1 MRLFFKQPNK
11 KRLIL
16 TLILIGLVLAVLLI
30 PQIGRAVAAKE
41 STDLVSTAI
50 ANVFGAIASLIV
62 AVLGFFSILVIK
74 MIIVVASYNSFIQ
87 APAVN
92 LGWTLV
98 RDICNMFFILI
109 LLIIAF
115 STALGYEK
123 FHYSK
128 TLAPLLVAAVLI
140 NFSKLIC
147 GLLIDFSQIIM
158 LAFVSSFAGAG
169 GANFTNLVGFT
180 SFFEGGALG
189 AQSTGLAWQATIGY
203 VMAVILTLIFL
214 VVLLAM
220 LAILVVR
227 IVTLWFLVVLS
238 PFVFFA
244 QAVPTAQRYAS
255 QWWEEF
261 GKQLMVGPVMAIF
274 IWISLSVVSG
284 GAGQLTKDFGGT
296 GAGVA
301 TLKEGPNAFTAVT
314 APADFLHYVIGIGM
328 MMGTLMVAQQF
339 GGAGAKIGGIV
350 SKGVTGL
357 YKGTA
362 RRFAERTGIAPRA
375 RMGRDW
381 ALRGLDKMGWT
392 PTGMKMGDM
401 GREARLRRKKGDKA
415 GAVALERRTRDEWR
429 QTYEKRRGIK
439 ISDLSDDGKRTLL
452 KKEGVESPGG
462 QVMLESLAEKEK
474 LGVGELTSVI
484 DSYNKISNPQKKE
497 AAGSFLKT
505 LSSRQG
511 GYTKS
516 IVDYALAGTSTEK
529 EDALHKTIS
538 ENPAKID
545 DLKKIP
551 LDKIDELKKNPAF
564 NTWLATA
571 DDSQLKWLGKNG
583 FQRQAEAI
591 KKAQEEF
598 VSSGTGG
605 MGILKGQDQDFFRD
619 RFRREGRG
627 GLGLSSRSKKTKEY
641 VEAGKGVR
649 VKLNEEEKTDVTNRV
664 KDLKGRV
671 GTNTAVDNQQEIEDI
686 FQIMEKAANDEEK
699 KKIIVLK
706 RIVKKIVQD
715 DPNSGLSQNMLDAVK
730 DRIAG
735 AGRVSSSAQ
744 NTLYNSSFSG
754 LSSPISSVLHTKINR
769 SFDKASADS
778 VISEI
783 QKEILKIEGAARAG
797 GYGLSPDVRNKIEDL
812 KKQASNLSKSPS
824 DETQWKELEV
834 KLFQTRDLLA
844 QRPAVDVQ

>member
-41 STDLVSTAI
+41 STDLVSTTI
-50 ANVFGAIASLIV
+50 ANVVGAIVSLIV
-62 AVLGFFSILVIK
+62 AALGFFSILVIK

-339 GGAGAKIGGIV
+339 GGVGAKIGGIV
-350 SKGVTGL
+350 SKRATNLMAGVG
-357 YKGTA
+357 
-362 RRFAERTGIAPRA
+362 
-375 RMGRDW
+375 RMGL
-381 ALRGLDKMGWT
+381 AQ
-392 PTGMKMGDM
+392 M
-401 GREARLRRKKGDKA
+401 GRIPGF
-415 GAVALERRTRDEWR
+415 GVVP
-429 QTYEKRRGIK
+429 RGIK
-439 ISDLSDDGKRTLL
+439 GGI
-452 KKEGVESPGG
+452 EGVRSMIAGKPPKW
-462 QVMLESLAEKEK
+462 LAERGFTEEGAKRVERRGAMDRAIRKKDYSKAGVLQTQLLYAKRKDLEEKQGYSLKDSSDKDVEQRLSSAKGEDKQIYLRELASRKKLSKEHIQEFI
-474 LGVGELTSVI
+474 GEASGSERDFRLHSAKFLAEGAK
-484 DSYNKISNPQKKE
+484 DDFEKE
-497 AAGSFLKT
+497 AINFQVA
-505 LSSRQG
+505 
-511 GYTKS
+511 
-516 IVDYALAGTSTEK
+516 VEK
-529 EDALHKTIS
+529 GNVPEANKV
-538 ENPAKID
+538 
-545 DLKKIP
+545 
-551 LDKIDELKKNPAF
+551 LDKLKNKAASLTDRQIGQEINKDDIVKKKDDKAF
-564 NTWLATA
+564 NTWLLALNKHQVEKLPDEFKKAIQDAQNDIAARKRPVYEAVESLGDVQKFKTEFQQDIQKGQIKA
-571 DDSQLKWLGKNG
+571 VGDKMKDEWNSAQLEMAKGGEINKLGDNF
-583 FQRQAEAI
+583 FQKFLGEI
-591 KKAQEEF
+591 KK
-598 VSSGTGG
+598 V
-605 MGILKGQDQDFFRD
+605 QD
-619 RFRREGRG
+619 
-627 GLGLSSRSKKTKEY
+627 KKTKKMLEDRLEKWTVMY
-641 VEAGKGVR
+641 SSTQDSGDKEEILKYFGQNFSDLPSVPE
-649 VKLNEEEKTDVTNRV
+649 NEINHILKIGSQQSVNYLKEDTKNIRPEETNRKEV
-664 KDLKGRV
+664 ETIRREFTNLAQLYRSQIQAHGKKMDKKLLEAINQQFKSLRAMSEKAEKEGKIDDKDLK
-671 GTNTAVDNQQEIEDI
+671 D
-686 FQIMEKAANDEEK
+686 FQNF
-699 KKIIVLK
+699 L
-706 RIVKKIVQD
+706 
-715 DPNSGLSQNMLDAVK
+715 
-730 DRIAG
+730 
-735 AGRVSSSAQ
+735 
-744 NTLYNSSFSG
+744 
-754 LSSPISSVLHTKINR
+754 
-769 SFDKASADS
+769 
-778 VISEI
+778 
-783 QKEILKIEGAARAG
+783 
-797 GYGLSPDVRNKIEDL
+797 EDL
-812 KKQASNLSKSPS
+812 SAPINYVS
-824 DETQWKELEV
+824 
-834 KLFQTRDLLA
+834 
-844 QRPAVDVQ
+844 

>member
-41 STDLVSTAI
+41 STDLVSTTI
-50 ANVFGAIASLIV
+50 ANVVGAIVSLIV
-62 AVLGFFSILVIK
+62 AALGFFSILVIK

-350 SKGVTGL
+350 SKRATNLMAGVG
-357 YKGTA
+357 
-362 RRFAERTGIAPRA
+362 
-375 RMGRDW
+375 RMGL
-381 ALRGLDKMGWT
+381 AQ
-392 PTGMKMGDM
+392 M
-401 GREARLRRKKGDKA
+401 GRIPGF
-415 GAVALERRTRDEWR
+415 GVVP
-429 QTYEKRRGIK
+429 RGIK
-439 ISDLSDDGKRTLL
+439 GGI
-452 KKEGVESPGG
+452 EGVRSMIAGKPPKW
-462 QVMLESLAEKEK
+462 LAERGFTEEGAKRVERRGAMDRAIRKKDYSKAGVLQTQLLYAKRKDLEEKQGYSLKDSSDKDVEQRLSSAKGEDKQIYLRELASRKKLSKEHIQEFI
-474 LGVGELTSVI
+474 GEASGSERDFRLHSAKFLAEGAK
-484 DSYNKISNPQKKE
+484 DDFEKE
-497 AAGSFLKT
+497 AINFQVA
-505 LSSRQG
+505 
-511 GYTKS
+511 
-516 IVDYALAGTSTEK
+516 VEK
-529 EDALHKTIS
+529 GNVPEANKV
-538 ENPAKID
+538 
-545 DLKKIP
+545 
-551 LDKIDELKKNPAF
+551 LDKLKNKAASLTDRQIGQEINKDDIVKKKDDKAF
-564 NTWLATA
+564 NTWLLALNKDQVEKLPNEFKKAIQDAQNDIAAGKRPVYEAVESLGDVQKFKTEFQQDIQKGQIKA
-571 DDSQLKWLGKNG
+571 VGDKMKDEWNSAQLEMAKGGEINKLGDNF
-583 FQRQAEAI
+583 FQKFLGEI
-591 KKAQEEF
+591 KK
-598 VSSGTGG
+598 V
-605 MGILKGQDQDFFRD
+605 QD
-619 RFRREGRG
+619 
-627 GLGLSSRSKKTKEY
+627 KKTKKMLEDRLEKWTVMY
-641 VEAGKGVR
+641 SSTQDSGDKEEILKYFGQNFSDLPSVPE
-649 VKLNEEEKTDVTNRV
+649 NEINHILKIGSQQSVNYLKEDTKNIRPEETNRKEV
-664 KDLKGRV
+664 ETIRREFTNLAQLYRSQIQAHGKKMDKKLLEAINQQFKSLRAMSEKAEKEGKIDDKDLK
-671 GTNTAVDNQQEIEDI
+671 D
-686 FQIMEKAANDEEK
+686 FQNF
-699 KKIIVLK
+699 L
-706 RIVKKIVQD
+706 
-715 DPNSGLSQNMLDAVK
+715 
-730 DRIAG
+730 
-735 AGRVSSSAQ
+735 
-744 NTLYNSSFSG
+744 
-754 LSSPISSVLHTKINR
+754 
-769 SFDKASADS
+769 
-778 VISEI
+778 
-783 QKEILKIEGAARAG
+783 
-797 GYGLSPDVRNKIEDL
+797 EDL
-812 KKQASNLSKSPS
+812 SAPINYVS
-824 DETQWKELEV
+824 
-834 KLFQTRDLLA
+834 
-844 QRPAVDVQ
+844 

>member
-261 GKQLMVGPVMAIF
+261 GKQLMIGPVMAIF

-339 GGAGAKIGGIV
+339 GGAGAKIGGAA
-350 SKGVTGL
+350 SKFLTKAAMAPGKAIGKAIKPYAQYAGGLAKGLAGVAVKAPFTLAGRAVDKWAKFMRPKREFPEPVEKKIQGARKWFKETGKRMQESEDRIAQG
-357 YKGTA
+357 KGTIWD
-362 RRFAERTGIAPRA
+362 FVKHDIKKSYEKTGFK
-375 RMGRDW
+375 D
-381 ALRGLDKMGWT
+381 
-392 PTGMKMGDM
+392 
-401 GREARLRRKKGDKA
+401 REALSAYRAQTIEDTEGRLKTQMATPEHLAALARAGNSIEKAAAGLILLQRKYWKSENIETDVRSKNPKA
-415 GAVALERRTRDEWR
+415 
-429 QTYEKRRGIK
+429 
-439 ISDLSDDGKRTLL
+439 SDDEIKNLVKQEKSVRTEIL
-452 KKEGVESPGG
+452 KQTSAATKIVPQLDDRFSEAIHKEVDTKILVDAIYNGLKIED
-462 QVMLESLAEKEK
+462 KENQ
-474 LGVGELTSVI
+474 
-484 DSYNKISNPQKKE
+484 NK
-497 AAGSFLKT
+497 F
-505 LSSRQG
+505 
-511 GYTKS
+511 
-516 IVDYALAGTSTEK
+516 
-529 EDALHKTIS
+529 
-538 ENPAKID
+538 AKAIIG
-545 DLKKIP
+545 KKIEMKDAIIK
-551 LDKIDELKKNPAF
+551 LDE
-564 NTWLATA
+564 
-571 DDSQLKWLGKNG
+571 SQLKNISEILGPKGG
-583 FQRQAEAI
+583 FKMINSEDLPKIYSYFEEEVKKGNQQAI
-591 KKAQEEF
+591 KKLNFLKSQEF
-598 VSSGTGG
+598 QATVR
-605 MGILKGQDQDFFRD
+605 DQF
-619 RFRREGRG
+619 
-627 GLGLSSRSKKTKEY
+627 SP
-641 VEAGKGVR
+641 
-649 VKLNEEEKTDVTNRV
+649 
-664 KDLKGRV
+664 
-671 GTNTAVDNQQEIEDI
+671 
-686 FQIMEKAANDEEK
+686 EEK
-699 KKIIVLK
+699 KKYIAITGILERVFKNPDEMTTAFKNKVLK
-706 RIVKKIVQD
+706 VGDIINVDYRQIN
-715 DPNSGLSQNMLDAVK
+715 DPTADALA
-730 DRIAG
+730 RTI
-735 AGRVSSSAQ
+735 
-744 NTLYNSSFSG
+744 
-754 LSSPISSVLHTKINR
+754 
-769 SFDKASADS
+769 KASGIKRLEENPDLAEKLIFA
-778 VISEI
+778 VQKGFEAGNEEMIKIAAGLENTEWKGYFKK
-783 QKEILKIEGAARAG
+783 QKEQQPPKIIT
-797 GYGLSPDVRNKIEDL
+797 P
-812 KKQASNLSKSPS
+812 
-824 DETQWKELEV
+824 
-834 KLFQTRDLLA
+834 
-844 QRPAVDVQ
+844 